1 MKEAFIKLH
10 VSVLIA
16 GATGIFGRLIS
27 LNEGLLVWYRMLFAA
42 ILFFIVLWILGKLRR
57 VTFRDVLKIGSVG
70 LLLAIHWLFFYG
82 SIKASNVSIG
92 VVCLSL
98 MSFFTALFE
107 PLINRHRVSV
117 GEVACSLIGVL
128 GIVLIFHFDTR
139 YRWGIGM
146 GVLSSALASLF
157 TIFNKRVSAGY
168 TSSTMLMYEMGGG
181 FVGLSCLLPVYLHF
195 FPVASILPTWMDLI
209 YLLLFA
215 SICTV
220 LLYILQIQV
229 LKKISAFTFNLTY
242 NLEPIYSIIAA
253 MILFHEAKELNASF
267 YAGLGLILFSVL
279 LHSVSVLCQSK
290 KLPFFSLFVKW
301 RN

>member
-27 LNEGLLVWYRMLFAA
+27 LNEGLLVWYRMLFATVM
-42 ILFFIVLWILGKLRR
+42 FFLLLGMLGKLKR
-57 VTFRDVLKIGSVG
+57 VSFRDVCKIGSVG
-70 LLLAIHWLFFYG
+70 MLLAIHWLFFYG

-107 PLINRHRVSV
+107 PLINCHRISL
-117 GEVACSLIGVL
+117 GEIACSLIGVL
-128 GIVLIFHFDTR
+128 GIILIFHFDTR
-139 YRWGIGM
+139 YRLGIGM
-146 GVLSSALASLF
+146 GILSSALASLF
-157 TIFNKRVSAGY
+157 TICNKKVSVGY

-181 FVGLSCLLPVYLHF
+181 FLGLSCLLPLYLSF
-195 FPVASILPTWMDLI
+195 FPVASILPSLTDLV

-215 SICTV
+215 SVCTV

-253 MILFHEAKELNASF
+253 MFLFHEAKELNASF
-267 YAGLGLILFSVL
+267 YVGLGLILFSVL
-279 LHSVSVLCQSK
+279 LHSAGVFLQSK
-290 KLPFFSLFVKW
+290 SKPFFSLFVKW
-301 RN
+301 KH

>member
-27 LNEGLLVWYRMLFAA
+27 LNEGLLVWYRMLFATVM
-42 ILFFIVLWILGKLRR
+42 FFLLLWMLGKLKR
-57 VTFRDVLKIGSVG
+57 VSFRDVCKIGSVG
-70 LLLAIHWLFFYG
+70 MLLAIHWLFFYG

-107 PLINRHRVSV
+107 PLINRHRISL
-117 GEVACSLIGVL
+117 GEIACSLIGVL
-128 GIVLIFHFDTR
+128 GIILIFHFDTR
-139 YRWGIGM
+139 YRLGIGM
-146 GVLSSALASLF
+146 GILSSALASLF
-157 TIFNKRVSAGY
+157 TICNKKVSVGY

-181 FVGLSCLLPVYLHF
+181 FLGLSCLLPLYLSF
-195 FPVASILPTWMDLI
+195 FPVASILPSLTDLV

-215 SICTV
+215 SVCTV

-242 NLEPIYSIIAA
+242 NLEPIYSIILA
-253 MILFHEAKELNASF
+253 MIIFREAKDLNFSF
-267 YAGLGLILFSVL
+267 YTGLGLIFLSV
-279 LHSVSVLCQSK
+279 VMQTGRVVWQAK
-290 KLPFFSLFVKW
+290 KNQLKP
-301 RN
+301 